1 MSGENGTPEQEL
13 PTGEPQESPAEP
25 QGPPAPAEQTGALS
39 PGYVAATENSQ
50 LLVIFSG
57 NTAAISDI
65 QFKNV
70 DAFQLLAIGS
80 YLEMKGKQMIAAQEA
95 VMAEQARRDSIA
107 VAGNIPP
114 DIPIPG
120 PVAR

>member
-1 MSGENGTPEQEL
+1 MSAENGSPEQEL
-13 PTGEPQESPAEP
+13 PTGEP

-39 PGYVAATENSQ
+39 PGYVVATENSQ
-50 LLVIFSG
+50 LLVEFSG

-80 YLEMKGKQMIAAQEA
+80 YLEMKGKQMISAQEA
-95 VMAEQARRDSIA
+95 LMAEKARRDSIA
-107 VAGNIPP
+107 VAGKIPP
-114 DIPIPG
+114 DIPLPG
-120 PVAR
+120 